1 MVLPRPSISLPYLKF
16 QPDPQDHAV
25 YSTRMKKRIAATQ
38 SETWPKLKAYPASK
52 KKKGKKNKKDKQKKK
67 PASHLPD
74 SNTNKA
80 WLEY

>member
-25 YSTRMKKRIAATQ
+25 YSTRMKKRIAVTQ

-52 KKKGKKNKKDKQKKK
+52 KKKGKKKKM

-74 SNTNKA
+74 SNTDKA
-80 WLEY
+80 WSEY